1 MADLVAPGATVQPV
15 ANTAGDRMAAQ
26 LGLVLH
32 VQEGN
37 GLPGLLATF
46 NDPARQASAT
56 WWVGKDGRLVQLCA
70 DARTRMWAQAAG
82 NETYC
87 SVETEGFTTEP
98 LTDAQIATLGR
109 LVAWG
114 HATPEFR
121 WPLQLAEWPGQK
133 GLGFHA
139 MGGASWGGHS
149 CPGQIRRGQR
159 AAILAAASGTPT
171 PVPAPAH
178 HLGDLPLAVD
188 GDFGPETVAAT
199 QRATGAGVD
208 GIWGPDSKRH
218 LQAHLGVAVDGDIGP
233 ITVRALQTRVGA
245 SIDGIWGHDTTS
257 HLQAALNARRF

>member
-15 ANTAGDRMAAQ
+15 ANTAGDRMTAQ

-46 NDPARQASAT
+46 NNPALEVSST
-56 WWVGKDGRLVQLCA
+56 WWVGKDGQLVQLCT
-70 DARTRMWAQAAG
+70 DARTRMWAQIAG

-87 SVETEGFTTEP
+87 SVETEGYTTEP
-98 LTDAQIATLGR
+98 LTGAQITTLGR

-114 HATPEFR
+114 HATPELG
-121 WPLQLAEWPGQK
+121 WPLQLAESPGQK
-133 GLGFHA
+133 GLGYHA
-139 MGGASWGGHS
+139 MGGAAWGNHS
-149 CPGQIRRGQR
+149 CPGQIRIGQR
-159 AAILAAASGTPT
+159 TAILAAASGTPAPP
-171 PVPAPAH
+171 PVH

-188 GDFGPETVAAT
+188 GEFGPETIAAT

-233 ITVRALQTRVGA
+233 VTIRALQARVGA
-245 SIDGIWGHDTTS
+245 SIDGIWGPDTTR